1 MGFLLYWATQMDTMT
16 IDLGIVYAFLFT
28 SLYFEVFL
36 LASFIE
42 RRLRGTQAP
51 LPRNAELPSVAIVV
65 PCFNEEKTIAST
77 VHSLLTL
84 EYAPEK
90 LEIIVVDDGST
101 DQTLEIAQ
109 QFEQDPRV
117 RIFHKENGGKHTA
130 MNFALAHTPAD
141 LIGCLDADSVVES
154 GALLAMVP
162 VFNNPMVAAATP
174 GIHVREPRTILQH
187 MQNVEYRLS
196 VFNRFALA
204 SLGSA
209 FITPGPFSL
218 FRTRIIKQLGEW
230 RHGHAT
236 EDMEMAL
243 RIQDAGFLIANVPE
257 AIVHTG
263 TPRTFPALFRQRVRW
278 TYGWLLNAIDYR
290 HMFGNREYG
299 NLGLIILPSAIISI
313 FAGIYFFARIVF
325 FSIRAIIASI
335 ERISATGVYPH
346 ASLDLFYFNTSALW
360 FLIYMSVALVF
371 ALLCAGTLIGTESRL
386 PPKAT
391 PLFLLFYSFLVP
403 LWLSVAV
410 FRAAFRTGVRW
421 R

>member
-1 MGFLLYWATQMDTMT
+1 MAVDLY
-16 IDLGIVYAFLFT
+16 IVYAFLFA

-36 LASFIE
+36 LTSFIE
-42 RRLRGTQAP
+42 RRFRAPRSDSNANTVLR
-51 LPRNAELPSVAIVV
+51 SVAIVV
-65 PCFNEEKTIAST
+65 PCFNEEKTIAATLS
-77 VHSLLTL
+77 SLLL
-84 EYAPEK
+84 LDYPHEK
-90 LEIIVVDDGST
+90 LEIVVVDDGSS
-101 DQTLEIAQ
+101 DRTLEIAQ
-109 QFEQDPRV
+109 TYTNDARV
-117 RIFHKENGGKHTA
+117 RVFHKENGGKFTA
-130 MNFALAHTPAD
+130 MNFALERTSAE
-141 LIGCLDADSVVES
+141 LIGCLDADSIVES
-154 GALLAMVP
+154 AALRKIMP
-162 VFNNPMVAAATP
+162 VFENPLVAAATP
-174 GIHVREPRTILQH
+174 GIHVKEPATVLQH

-218 FRTRIIKQLGEW
+218 FRAAVIRDLGAW

-263 TPRTFPALFRQRVRW
+263 TPATFPALFRQRVRW

-290 HMFGNREYG
+290 YMFGNREYG

-325 FSIRAIIASI
+325 FTTWWIATSI
-335 ERISATGVYPH
+335 ERVHATGVYPH
-346 ASLDLFYFNTSALW
+346 ASLDLFYVNTSALW
-360 FLIYMSVALVF
+360 FLIYMSVALIF
-371 ALLCAGTLIGTESRL
+371 TLLCAGTMIGTEGRRL

-403 LWLSVAV
+403 LWLSAAV